1 LIKFGNKINAFREFL
16 RFNYLVFLNY
26 FILWKGVRIVHLP
39 TGIEVY
45 CVEERRQMENRA
57 RALASLEQKLY
68 NIAYEEQLNKRQQ
81 NRKMQVGSSG
91 RSERIRT
98 YNFLQD
104 RITDHRLDENFVGV
118 NKFLTGE
125 TLEILLESLKTE
137 HKIEILYEILNK
149 K

>member
-1 LIKFGNKINAFREFL
+1 
-16 RFNYLVFLNY
+16 
-26 FILWKGVRIVHLP
+26 VHLP

-118 NKFLTGE
+118 NKFLSGE
-125 TLEILLESLKTE
+125 TLETLVESLKTE
-137 HKIEILYEILNK
+137 QKIEILYEILNK